1 MLRTRNLSCAHQ
13 EKLVQELIFVIRIEL
28 HDPAKLARMSS
39 RAPGR
44 KRPSV
49 VICTRDYRDNRLH
62 VVADSATMAQKDADR
77 SLILNAILP
86 EI

>member
-1 MLRTRNLSCAHQ
+1 MLRIRNLSSIHQ
-13 EKLVQELIFVIRIEL
+13 EKLVQDLIFVIRIEL
-28 HDPAKLARMSS
+28 HDPAKRARMSS

-77 SLILNAILP
+77 FLIPNAILP